1 MELEYVDHSN
11 RRKAIIVVGVVLAL
25 VAGGA
30 AFFMLTQ
37 AQSRG
42 SETVATT
49 DVIVAAR
56 DIPARTQIAASDLTT
71 MAVPVAT
78 AVLQAMTDPALVVG
92 RVTAVAIFAQQPV
105 TPNLLASSTAG
116 TDFRILDATET
127 LSPDSPAWRAVAV
140 NVPDDLAVG
149 GVIQDGQHVDV
160 FVTVQVTVP
169 AATGTS
175 TGPVPGDPGAAPSPS
190 DDPGESGAPGQS
202 PVPGQS
208 EAPGASQEPTESEE
222 PTDEE
227 AAGSPA
233 PDASLTPYY
242 TDKSTK
248 ITYQDVPILK
258 KNGTMYIL
266 RVDAKTAEE
275 ISHLAASGTSA
286 FSFALRGEGDNRAI
300 VTDEYGETTNRIIE
314 QYGLPIPELYPT
326 P

>member
-1 MELEYVDHSN
+1 MELEYEDHSK
-11 RRKAIIVVGVVLAL
+11 RRKVLIVVGIVLAL

-30 AFFMLTQ
+30 AFFMLSQ

-42 SETVATT
+42 PETVATV
-49 DVIVAAR
+49 DVIVAAK
-56 DIPARTQIAASDLTT
+56 DIPARTAIAASDLTT
-71 MAVPVAT
+71 MAVPT
-78 AVLQAMTDPALVVG
+78 TTVLGQAMTDPALVVG
-92 RVTAVAIFAQQPV
+92 RVTAVAIFAQQPL

-116 TDFRILDATET
+116 TDFSILEPTET

-140 NVPDDLAVG
+140 NVPDDRAVG

-160 FVTVQVTVP
+160 FVTVQVNISAP
-169 AATGTS
+169 NGTI
-175 TGPVPGDPGAAPSPS
+175 TGPGPGDPGAT
-190 DDPGESGAPGQS
+190 
-202 PVPGQS
+202 PVP
-208 EAPGASQEPTESEE
+208 SEE
-222 PTDEE
+222 PGDGEEVPAEEEPGDEE

-233 PDASLTPYY
+233 PGASVAPYY

-286 FSFALRGEGDNRAI
+286 FSFALRGEGDNRAV

-314 QYGLPIPELYPT
+314 QYGLPIPEVYPR